1 VLFNS
6 VAFFAFFAVVYA
18 IYVPASTRL
27 QNLVLLLASYVFY
40 GAWDWRFLGL
50 LALSTLIDYRCA
62 QAIEDDDPTRRRR
75 WLLLSLI
82 SNLGILA
89 TFKYFNFFVA
99 SFAALCDA
107 LGLPVA
113 TTTLDI
119 VLPVGIS
126 FYTFQTMGYTIDV
139 YRGRMP
145 ASRDLTVF
153 ALYVAYFPQLVAG
166 PIERATHLL
175 PQLAADRHITY
186 ARLRD
191 GAWLILLGLFKKVV
205 VADNMARIVD
215 PVFGGDGTYSGA
227 TALLAVYAFALQ
239 IYADFSGYTD
249 IARGVS
255 KLLGIEL
262 MRNFRRPYFATDP
275 REFWQRWHISL
286 SQWLRDYLYITLGGN
301 RGGRWRQYRNL
312 MLTMLLGGL
321 WHGASWMYV
330 IWGAIHGALLV
341 LHRSWLHL
349 VGERGLPGLMHH
361 LPPLLRGLLLF
372 HLVCLAWIFF
382 RARTLEGAGTMLAAI
397 TTDLSFSP
405 ADWSTVTLMFV
416 CAGPLLGLDLWEEQH
431 ERRHGAPAAD
441 ALPFVFTAPA
451 PMRGLLY
458 ALLLLYIAVV
468 GAPAGVEF
476 IYFQF

>member
-1 VLFNS
+1 MLFNS
-6 VAFFAFFAVVYA
+6 IAFFGFFAVVYA
-18 IYVPASTRL
+18 IYVAVPTRV
-27 QNLVLLLASYVFY
+27 QNIVLLVASYVFY

-50 LALSTLIDYRCA
+50 IALSTAIDYRCA
-62 QAIEDDDPTRRRR
+62 QAIEHSGPAQRRR
-75 WLLLSLI
+75 WLLVSLA
-82 SNLGILA
+82 SNLGILGF
-89 TFKYFNFFVA
+89 FKYCNFFVD
-99 SFAALCDA
+99 SFAGLCAA
-107 LGLPVA
+107 LGWSVS

-126 FYTFQTMGYTIDV
+126 FYTFQTMSYTIDV

-175 PQLAADRHITY
+175 PQLAAARQLTY
-186 ARLRD
+186 AGLRD
-191 GAWLILLGLFKKVV
+191 GGWLILVGLFKKVV

-215 PVFGGDGTYSGA
+215 PVFSGDGSYSGA

-262 MRNFRRPYFATDP
+262 MLNFRRPYFATNP
-275 REFWQRWHISL
+275 QEFWRRWHISL
-286 SQWLRDYLYITLGGN
+286 SQWLRDYLYIALGGN
-301 RGGRWRQYRNL
+301 RGGRRKHHRNL

-321 WHGASWMYV
+321 WHGASWMFV

-341 LHRSWLHL
+341 LHRLWLQL
-349 VGERGLPGLMHH
+349 VGERGLTG
-361 LPPLLRGLLLF
+361 LLRLLLAPVLGLLFF
-372 HLVCLAWIFF
+372 HAVCLAWIFF
-382 RARTLEGAGTMLAAI
+382 RARTIAGAGDVLHALGTGITFAA
-397 TTDLSFSP
+397 S
-405 ADWSTVTLMFV
+405 DWNTVEFIIV
-416 CAGPLLGLDLWEEQH
+416 CAGPLLCLDLWEELH
-431 ERRHGAPAAD
+431 ERRRGVQAAD
-441 ALPFVFTAPA
+441 APPFVFTTPT
-451 PMRGLLY
+451 PLRGLVY
-458 ALLLLYIAVV
+458 AILLLSLAAA
-468 GAPAGVEF
+468 GAPSGVEF

>member
-6 VAFFAFFAVVYA
+6 VAFFVFFAVVLA
-18 IYVPASTRL
+18 IYVPAPTRGR
-27 QNLVLLLASYVFY
+27 NIVLLLASYVFY

-62 QAIEDDDPTRRRR
+62 QAIEDSEPGRRRR
-75 WLLLSLI
+75 WLMLSVL

-89 TFKYFNFFVA
+89 AFKYCNFFVA
-99 SFAALCDA
+99 SFAELCAA
-107 LGLPVA
+107 LGAPVA

-145 ASRDLTVF
+145 AARDLAVF

-175 PQLAADRHITY
+175 PQIAGDRTITY
-186 ARLRD
+186 ARVRD
-191 GAWLILLGLFKKVV
+191 GAWLILIGLFKKVV

-215 PVFGGDGTYSGA
+215 PVFGGDGSHSGA
-227 TALLAVYAFALQ
+227 AALLAVYAFALQ

-249 IARGVS
+249 IARGAS
-255 KLLGIEL
+255 KWLGIEL
-262 MRNFRRPYFATDP
+262 MLNFRRPYFATNP

-286 SQWLRDYLYITLGGN
+286 SQWLRN
-301 RGGRWRQYRNL
+301 RGGPWQSYRNL

-341 LHRSWLHL
+341 LHRMWLHL
-349 VGERGLPGLMHH
+349 VGERGLPGLVHF
-361 LPPLLRGLLLF
+361 LPPWIRGLLFF
-372 HLVCLAWIFF
+372 HIVCLAWIFF
-382 RARTLEGAGTMLAAI
+382 RSRTLAGAGHMLTALGS
-397 TTDLSFSP
+397 DLSFAP
-405 ADWSTVTLMFV
+405 ADWDTVRFMIV
-416 CAGPLLGLDLWEEQH
+416 CAGPLLTLDLWEELH
-431 ERRHGAPAAD
+431 ERRHGAPTTD
-441 ALPFVFTAPA
+441 ALPFVFTAPPA
-451 PMRGLLY
+451 LRGLVY